1 MDPQLGTVVRSQA
14 GRDKG
19 EFFVVIAKEDDE
31 YLLLADGRMR
41 KVEKPKKKKRKHV
54 NFTDICIE
62 DIRTKLEKHDK
73 ITNAE
78 LRKALKVLESVDM
91 TE

>member
-19 EFFVVIAKEDDE
+19 EFFVIIAAEDDE
-31 YLLLADGRMR
+31 YLRLADGKKR
-41 KVEKPKKKKRKHV
+41 KVEKPKKKKRKHIRY
-54 NFTDICIE
+54 TDICLE

-78 LRKALKVLESVDM
+78 LRKALKVLETVDM
-91 TE
+91 SN